1 MKKSKSKKIESK
13 NTKRTPDR
21 AKHFSWGIDDVV
33 EIKPTKRT
41 AKRK

>member
-1 MKKSKSKKIESK
+1 MKKSKSKKKEPK

-21 AKHFSWGIDDVV
+21 SKHFSWGIEDVV
-33 EIKPTKRT
+33 EIKPTKRA